1 MREEIEKIENKIKD
15 VSEIQDYLEK
25 KKKELYSKYGYG
37 AEQYTEN
44 QLWYKLEDLT
54 YLKTVLEK
62 LEQEKID
69 ITKKYFITDNIYLS
83 ISLFAD
89 ELNFYIYLEDDSWF
103 YDNYIDS
110 HSGLNE
116 WIFNLINDEYAL
128 FSGNSQYCYAFGT
141 HDLNDYQRIIKN
153 KRENYY
159 SNRKYKADDVV
170 KAIKNLINYFTNEDN
185 KVRNIII
192 DEINHKITNMKKL
205 MEEWWL
211 INKVILIGRLTASP
225 ELRYTT
231 SNNAV
236 TTFSIAV
243 DRNFKNE
250 DGNKEAD
257 FINIVAWNKKAE
269 LIHQYLKKGD
279 RVGIGGRLQVRKY
292 QNERG
297 ENRYVT
303 EVVADE
309 VEFLNSKKS
318 GLDEKS
324 PVKSEDN
331 RTLEEKVNSNKP
343 YEDFARDHQEEFAY
357 TDEENYE
364 YPF

>member
-1 MREEIEKIENKIKD
+1 MIKI
-15 VSEIQDYLEK
+15 
-25 KKKELYSKYGYG
+25 
-37 AEQYTEN
+37 
-44 QLWYKLEDLT
+44 
-54 YLKTVLEK
+54 
-62 LEQEKID
+62 
-69 ITKKYFITDNIYLS
+69 
-83 ISLFAD
+83 
-89 ELNFYIYLEDDSWF
+89 
-103 YDNYIDS
+103 
-110 HSGLNE
+110 
-116 WIFNLINDEYAL
+116 
-128 FSGNSQYCYAFGT
+128 
-141 HDLNDYQRIIKN
+141 
-153 KRENYY
+153 
-159 SNRKYKADDVV
+159 NRVV
-170 KAIKNLINYFTNEDN
+170 
-185 KVRNIII
+185 
-192 DEINHKITNMKKL
+192 
-205 MEEWWL
+205 
-211 INKVILIGRLTASP
+211 LIGRLTANP
-225 ELRYTT
+225 ELRFTA

-331 RTLEEKVNSNKP
+331 RTLEEKINSNKP

>member
-1 MREEIEKIENKIKD
+1 M
-15 VSEIQDYLEK
+15 
-25 KKKELYSKYGYG
+25 
-37 AEQYTEN
+37 
-44 QLWYKLEDLT
+44 
-54 YLKTVLEK
+54 
-62 LEQEKID
+62 
-69 ITKKYFITDNIYLS
+69 
-83 ISLFAD
+83 
-89 ELNFYIYLEDDSWF
+89 
-103 YDNYIDS
+103 
-110 HSGLNE
+110 
-116 WIFNLINDEYAL
+116 
-128 FSGNSQYCYAFGT
+128 
-141 HDLNDYQRIIKN
+141 
-153 KRENYY
+153 
-159 SNRKYKADDVV
+159 
-170 KAIKNLINYFTNEDN
+170 N
-185 KVRNIII
+185 KV
-192 DEINHKITNMKKL
+192 L
-205 MEEWWL
+205 
-211 INKVILIGRLTASP
+211 LIGRLTANP

-309 VEFLNSKKS
+309 VEFLNSKKPE
-318 GLDEKS
+318 EK
-324 PVKSEDN
+324 PVAVQN
-331 RTLEEKVNSNKP
+331 NQTLEEKVNSNKP
-343 YEDFARDHQEEFAY
+343 YEDFARDHQEEFNY
-357 TDEENYE
+357 VDDEEE

>member
-1 MREEIEKIENKIKD
+1 MIKIN
-15 VSEIQDYLEK
+15 
-25 KKKELYSKYGYG
+25 
-37 AEQYTEN
+37 
-44 QLWYKLEDLT
+44 
-54 YLKTVLEK
+54 
-62 LEQEKID
+62 
-69 ITKKYFITDNIYLS
+69 
-83 ISLFAD
+83 
-89 ELNFYIYLEDDSWF
+89 
-103 YDNYIDS
+103 
-110 HSGLNE
+110 
-116 WIFNLINDEYAL
+116 
-128 FSGNSQYCYAFGT
+128 
-141 HDLNDYQRIIKN
+141 RI
-153 KRENYY
+153 
-159 SNRKYKADDVV
+159 V
-170 KAIKNLINYFTNEDN
+170 
-185 KVRNIII
+185 
-192 DEINHKITNMKKL
+192 
-205 MEEWWL
+205 
-211 INKVILIGRLTASP
+211 LIGRLTANP
-225 ELRYTT
+225 ELRFTT

-309 VEFLNSKKS
+309 VEFLNSKKPE
-318 GLDEKS
+318 EK
-324 PVKSEDN
+324 PVAVQN
-331 RTLEEKVNSNKP
+331 NQTLEEKVNSNKP

>member
-1 MREEIEKIENKIKD
+1 M
-15 VSEIQDYLEK
+15 
-25 KKKELYSKYGYG
+25 
-37 AEQYTEN
+37 
-44 QLWYKLEDLT
+44 
-54 YLKTVLEK
+54 
-62 LEQEKID
+62 
-69 ITKKYFITDNIYLS
+69 
-83 ISLFAD
+83 
-89 ELNFYIYLEDDSWF
+89 
-103 YDNYIDS
+103 
-110 HSGLNE
+110 
-116 WIFNLINDEYAL
+116 
-128 FSGNSQYCYAFGT
+128 
-141 HDLNDYQRIIKN
+141 
-153 KRENYY
+153 
-159 SNRKYKADDVV
+159 
-170 KAIKNLINYFTNEDN
+170 N
-185 KVRNIII
+185 KV
-192 DEINHKITNMKKL
+192 L
-205 MEEWWL
+205 
-211 INKVILIGRLTASP
+211 LIGRLTANP
-225 ELRYTT
+225 ELKYTT

-250 DGNKEAD
+250 NGNKEAD

-279 RVGIGGRLQVRKY
+279 RVGISGRLQVRKY

-318 GLDEKS
+318 SLDEKN

-364 YPF
+364 YQF

>member
-1 MREEIEKIENKIKD
+1 MNKI
-15 VSEIQDYLEK
+15 V
-25 KKKELYSKYGYG
+25 
-37 AEQYTEN
+37 
-44 QLWYKLEDLT
+44 LT
-54 YLKTVLEK
+54 
-62 LEQEKID
+62 
-69 ITKKYFITDNIYLS
+69 
-83 ISLFAD
+83 
-89 ELNFYIYLEDDSWF
+89 
-103 YDNYIDS
+103 
-110 HSGLNE
+110 
-116 WIFNLINDEYAL
+116 
-128 FSGNSQYCYAFGT
+128 
-141 HDLNDYQRIIKN
+141 
-153 KRENYY
+153 
-159 SNRKYKADDVV
+159 
-170 KAIKNLINYFTNEDN
+170 
-185 KVRNIII
+185 
-192 DEINHKITNMKKL
+192 
-205 MEEWWL
+205 
-211 INKVILIGRLTASP
+211 GRLTANP
-225 ELRYTT
+225 ELRYTA
-231 SNNAV
+231 NNTAV
-236 TTFSIAV
+236 TSFTLAV

-318 GLDEKS
+318 GLDEKN